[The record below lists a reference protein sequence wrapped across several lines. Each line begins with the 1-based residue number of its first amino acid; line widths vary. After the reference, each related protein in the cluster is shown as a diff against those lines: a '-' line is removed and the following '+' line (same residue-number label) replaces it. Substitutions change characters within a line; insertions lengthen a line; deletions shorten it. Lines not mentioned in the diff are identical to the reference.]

1 MSADRW
7 VLVPRELLQSCIDSP
22 LYMHERIQELKAA
35 LAAAPAAPAAEP
47 VATDP
52 DGWEANAAYL
62 LDRCPFTVRQRPGGG
77 SEDLM
82 ASLVVTFMGM
92 QHRLTALWAAPA
104 AEPDN
109 AAWFALVTN
118 AAASIEDAA
127 ACLRDPD
134 AKRQA
139 EGAMAHFRAAAQ
151 KLYAGAAPAAESPEP
166 QPLTMPTDERI
177 EAAIAAWFTNEERTF
192 AARMRAAFAAAIGA
206 PHD

>member
-104 AEPDN
+104 AE
-109 AAWFALVTN
+109 
-118 AAASIEDAA
+118 
-127 ACLRDPD
+127 
-134 AKRQA
+134 
-139 EGAMAHFRAAAQ
+139 
-151 KLYAGAAPAAESPEP
+151 SPEP